1 MKKTALILSLVICI
15 MLSLTLVVSAS
26 DYSDSTDYTPFIL
39 IIIIAPVACII
50 IFVVTVILLYKKKLR
65 GAIYPLD
72 KFTTLDLTSHSD
84 TYSHSH
90 TTRYKYK
97 SSDNKK

>member
-1 MKKTALILSLVICI
+1 MKRLPLILIFTLLIAILLSLV
-15 MLSLTLVVSAS
+15 SGAS
-26 DYSDSTDYTPFIL
+26 DVGEYTGTLILVGVIAFIVTIL
-39 IIIIAPVACII
+39 IFVIAVVAS
-50 IFVVTVILLYKKKLR
+50 YKKKLR

>member
-1 MKKTALILSLVICI
+1 MKKLSFTLFLAILI
-15 MLSLTLVVSAS
+15 MLSLTMIVSAS
-26 DYSDSTDYTPFIL
+26 DYSSSTDYTPFIA
-39 IIIIAPVACII
+39 ICIAGPFIGVI
-50 IFVVTVILLYKKKLR
+50 IFIVAVVASYKKKLR

-90 TTRYKYK
+90 TTRYRYRN
-97 SSDNKK
+97 SSKK

>member
-1 MKKTALILSLVICI
+1 MKKTALILALVIYI

-26 DYSDSTDYTPFIL
+26 DYSNSTDYTPFIL
-39 IIIIAPVACII
+39 IIIIAPALCVI

-72 KFTTLDLTSHSD
+72 KFTTLDLTDQSD
-84 TYSHSH
+84 IYTHSH

-97 SSDNKK
+97 SSDKK